1 MAVVGEI
8 TRISGPAVIA
18 RGLAGARMYD
28 IVRVGKEKLIGE
40 IIRLDGDTAFVQVY
54 EDTSGLYVGEPV
66 ESTDAPLTLEL
77 GPGMLSSV
85 SDGIQRPLD
94 KIREAQGDFISRGVV
109 VNALDRSRKWAFVP
123 KVKKGDRVGPGD
135 VIGEVQEYSYAHRIM
150 VPPTVEEGEIAEIKS
165 GEFTVTDEVARLT
178 NRTVLRLMQ
187 TWPVRIPRPVT
198 RKLDPTELFVTGQR
212 ILDVLFPVAMGGTAA
227 IPGPFGSGKTVVQQ
241 TLAKWSNADIIV
253 YVGCGERGNEM
264 TDVLVEFA
272 EITDPRTGRPI
283 MERTNLVANT
293 SNMPVAAREASI
305 YTGVTMAE
313 YFRDMG
319 YRVALMADSTSR
331 WAEALREISSR
342 LEEMPAEE
350 GYPPY
355 LASRLSA
362 FYERAGRAVVL
373 GREER
378 VGAVTVVG
386 AVSPP
391 GGDLSEPVTQSTLR
405 IVGTFWSLDAQ
416 LAYRRHFPAIN
427 WNRSYSLYESL
438 LTPWYTKNVAEDFAD
453 QRGWVSAM
461 LAREASLQEVVQ
473 LVGPDA
479 LQDQERLVIETG
491 KMIREYFLQQS
502 AFSDVDASS
511 SLEKDYWMIRG
522 IRAFN
527 ELAVAALERGREIDE
542 IINLPQIEQI
552 ARFKEVPNDKFRAY
566 IDTFLRALPGAFEA
580 QPAGGGGGAVG
591 GGDGQVARGG
601 AVTGGGAAGRET
613 PAERKA

>member
-1 MAVVGEI
+1 MPGTTGEI

-40 IIRLDGDTAFVQVY
+40 IIRLDGETAFVQVY
-54 EDTSGLYVGEPV
+54 EDTSGLYLGEAV
-66 ESTDAPLTLEL
+66 ESTDAPLALEL
-77 GPGMLSSV
+77 GPGMLSSIY
-85 SDGIQRPLD
+85 DGIQRPLD
-94 KIREAQGDFISRGVV
+94 KIRETQGDFISRGVV
-109 VNALDRSRKWAFVP
+109 VNSLDRAKKWTFVP
-123 KVKKGDRVGPGD
+123 KAKKGDRVGPGD
-135 VIGEVQEYSYAHRIM
+135 ILGEVQEYSYAHRVM
-150 VPPTVEEGEIAEIKS
+150 VPPDAAEDEIAEITG
-165 GEFTVTDEVARLT
+165 GEFTVTDVIGRL
-178 NRTVLRLMQ
+178 RGGRELRMMQ
-187 TWPVRIPRPVT
+187 AWPVRLPRPVR

-227 IPGPFGSGKTVVQQ
+227 VPGPFGSGKTVVQQ
-241 TLAKWSNADIIV
+241 TLSKWSNADIIV

-264 TDVLVEFA
+264 TDVLTEFP
-272 EITDPRTGRPI
+272 ELEDPRNGRPL
-283 MERTNLVANT
+283 MERTILVANT

-373 GREER
+373 GKDER
-378 VGAVTVVG
+378 VGAITVVG

-427 WNRSYSLYESL
+427 WNRSYSLYETL
-438 LTPWYTKNVAEDFAD
+438 LNSWYAKNVADDFTD
-453 QRGWVSAM
+453 QRGWLSAI
-461 LAREASLQEVVQ
+461 LSREASLQEVVQ

-502 AFSDVDASS
+502 AFSEVDASS
-511 SLEKDYWMIRG
+511 SLEKGYWMVRG

-527 ELAVAALERGREIDE
+527 EAASAALDRGVTIDE
-542 IINLPQIEQI
+542 IINLPQNEQI
-552 ARFKEVPNDKFRAY
+552 ARFKEVPNDKFKAH
-566 IDTFLRALPGAFEA
+566 IDEFLKSLPAAFGEKAKGEA
-580 QPAGGGGGAVG
+580 PVPASA
-591 GGDGQVARGG
+591 DGRG
-601 AVTGGGAAGRET
+601 T
-613 PAERKA
+613 PPKA

>member
-1 MAVVGEI
+1 MAGITGEI

-40 IIRLDGDTAFVQVY
+40 IIRLDGETAFVQVY
-54 EDTSGLYVGEPV
+54 EDTSGLYLGEAV
-66 ESTDAPLTLEL
+66 ESTDAPLALEL
-77 GPGMLSSV
+77 GPGMLSSIY
-85 SDGIQRPLD
+85 DGIQRPLD

-109 VNALDRSRKWAFVP
+109 VNALDRAKKWTFVP
-123 KVKKGDRVGPGD
+123 KAKKGDRVGPGD
-135 VIGEVQEYSYAHRIM
+135 ILGEVQEYSYAHRVM
-150 VPPTVEEGEIAEIKS
+150 VPPDAAEDEIAEITA
-165 GEFTVTDEVARLT
+165 GEFTVTDVIGRL
-178 NRTVLRLMQ
+178 RGGRELRMMQ
-187 TWPVRIPRPVT
+187 TWPVRLPRPVR

-227 IPGPFGSGKTVVQQ
+227 VPGPFGSGKTVVQQ
-241 TLAKWSNADIIV
+241 TLSKWSNADIIV

-264 TDVLVEFA
+264 TDVLTEFP
-272 EITDPRTGRPI
+272 ELEDPRNGRPL
-283 MERTNLVANT
+283 MERTILVANT

-373 GREER
+373 GTDER

-427 WNRSYSLYESL
+427 WNRSYSLYETL
-438 LTPWYTKNVAEDFAD
+438 LNSWYAKNVAEDFTG
-453 QRGWVSAM
+453 QRGWLSAI
-461 LAREASLQEVVQ
+461 LSREASLQEVVQ

-502 AFSDVDASS
+502 AFSEVDASS
-511 SLEKDYWMIRG
+511 SLEKAYWMVRG

-527 ELAVAALERGREIDE
+527 EAASAALDRGMTIDE
-542 IINLPQIEQI
+542 LINLPQNEQI
-552 ARFKEVPNDKFRAY
+552 ARFKEVPNDKFRAH
-566 IDTFLRALPGAFEA
+566 IDEFLRSLGGSFGEQAKGEA
-580 QPAGGGGGAVG
+580 PVAASP
-591 GGDGQVARGG
+591 DARGTRPQ
-601 AVTGGGAAGRET
+601 A
-613 PAERKA
+613 

>member
-1 MAVVGEI
+1 MAGATGEI

-40 IIRLDGDTAFVQVY
+40 IIRLDGETAFVQVY
-54 EDTSGLYVGEPV
+54 EDTSGLYLGEPI
-66 ESTDAPLTLEL
+66 ESTGAPLALEL
-77 GPGMLSSV
+77 GPGMLSSIY
-85 SDGIQRPLD
+85 DGIQRPLD
-94 KIREAQGDFISRGVV
+94 KIRDAQGDFISRGVV
-109 VNALDRSRKWAFVP
+109 VTSLDRARKWTFVP
-123 KVKKGDRVGPGD
+123 KVKQGDRVGPGD
-135 VIGEVQEYSYAHRIM
+135 ILGEVQEYSYAHRVM
-150 VPPTVEEGEIAEIKS
+150 VPPDASEDEVAEIR
-165 GEFTVTDEVARLT
+165 GGDVTVTDVVARL
-178 NRTVLRLMQ
+178 RGGRELRMMQ
-187 TWPVRIPRPVT
+187 TWPVRIPRPAK
-198 RKLDPTELFVTGQR
+198 RKLEPTELFVTGQR

-227 IPGPFGSGKTVVQQ
+227 VPGPFGSGKTVVQQ
-241 TLAKWSNADIIV
+241 TLSKWSNADIIV

-264 TDVLVEFA
+264 TDVLTEFP
-272 EITDPRTGRPI
+272 ELEDPRNGRPL
-283 MERTNLVANT
+283 MERTILVANT

-373 GREER
+373 GKDER

-405 IVGTFWSLDAQ
+405 IVGTFWSLDAS

-427 WNRSYSLYESL
+427 WNRSYSLYEGL
-438 LTPWYTKNVAEDFAD
+438 LNSWYGKNVAEDFTG
-453 QRGWVSAM
+453 QRAWVSAI
-461 LAREASLQEVVQ
+461 LSREAGLQEVVQ

-502 AFSDVDASS
+502 AFSEVDASC
-511 SLEKDYWMIRG
+511 SLEKAYWMVRG

-527 ELAVAALERGREIDE
+527 EAAAQALERGMVIDE
-542 IINLPQIEQI
+542 IINLPQNEQI
-552 ARFKEVPNDKFRAY
+552 ARFKEVPNDKFRPH
-566 IDTFLRALPGAFEA
+566 IDEFLKSLPAAFGEKAKGAA
-580 QPAGGGGGAVG
+580 PVGASG
-591 GGDGQVARGG
+591 ASGDGPR
-601 AVTGGGAAGRET
+601 GAARQT
-613 PAERKA
+613 

>member
-1 MAVVGEI
+1 MAGTGEI

-18 RGLAGARMYD
+18 HGLAGARMYD

-54 EDTSGLYVGEPV
+54 EDTSGLFVGEPIV
-66 ESTDAPLTLEL
+66 STDAPLTVEL
-77 GPGMLSSV
+77 GPGMLSSIY
-85 SDGIQRPLD
+85 DGIQRPLD
-94 KIREAQGDFISRGVV
+94 KIREGQGDFISRGVV
-109 VNALDRSRKWAFVP
+109 VDSLDRTRKWIFIP
-123 KVKKGDRVGPGD
+123 KVVAGDRVGPGD
-135 VIGEVQEYSYAHRIM
+135 VLGEVQEYSYAHRIM
-150 VPPTVEEGEIAEIKS
+150 VPPHAAEGEVAEIRS
-165 GEFTVTDEVARLT
+165 GEFTITDAVARLQDGT
-178 NRTVLRLMQ
+178 ELRMMQ
-187 TWPVRIPRPVT
+187 TWPVRVPRPVA
-198 RKLDPTELFVTGQR
+198 RKMDPTELFVTGQR
-212 ILDVLFPVAMGGTAA
+212 ILDILFPVAMGGTAA

-241 TLAKWSNADIIV
+241 TLSKWSNADIIV

-264 TDVLVEFA
+264 TDVLTEFP
-272 EITDPRTGRPI
+272 ELEDPRSGRPL
-283 MERTNLVANT
+283 MERTILVANT

-373 GREER
+373 GKDER

-427 WNRSYSLYESL
+427 WNRSYSLYERL
-438 LTPWYTKNVAEDFAD
+438 LDSWYAQNVAPDFTD
-453 QRGWVSAM
+453 QRSWVSA
-461 LAREASLQEVVQ
+461 LLSREAGLQEVVQ

-502 AFSDVDASS
+502 AFSEVDASS
-511 SLEKDYWMIRG
+511 SLEKGYWMIRG
-522 IRAFN
+522 IRAFY
-527 ELAVAALERGREIDE
+527 EEASAALGRAKPIDE
-542 IINLPQIEQI
+542 IINLPQVEQI
-552 ARFKEVPNDKFRAY
+552 ARFKEVPNDKFRAH
-566 IDTFLRALPGAFEA
+566 IDAFLKSLPEAF
-580 QPAGGGGGAVG
+580 
-591 GGDGQVARGG
+591 G
-601 AVTGGGAAGRET
+601 AVTAAGDGAAT
-613 PAERKA
+613 SPAAGQRRA

>member
-1 MAVVGEI
+1 MASTTGAI

-18 RGLAGARMYD
+18 EGLGGARMYD

-54 EDTSGLYVGEPV
+54 EDTSGLYIGEPV
-66 ESTDAPLTLEL
+66 ESTDAPLALEL
-77 GPGMLSSV
+77 GPGMLSSIY
-85 SDGIQRPLD
+85 DGIQRPLD
-94 KIREAQGDFISRGVV
+94 KIREAQGDFISRGVIV
-109 VNALDRSRKWAFVP
+109 SSLDRTRRWTFVP

-135 VIGEVQEYSYAHRIM
+135 ILGEVQEYSYAHRIM
-150 VPPTVEEGEIAEIKS
+150 VPPDAAEDEVAEINA
-165 GEFTVTDEVARLT
+165 GEFTVTDVIGRL
-178 NRTVLRLMQ
+178 RGGRELRMMQ
-187 TWPVRIPRPVT
+187 TWPVRVPRPAK

-227 IPGPFGSGKTVVQQ
+227 VPGPFGSGKTVVQQ
-241 TLAKWSNADIIV
+241 TLSKWSNADIIV

-264 TDVLVEFA
+264 TDVLTEFP
-272 EITDPRTGRPI
+272 ELEDPRNGRPL
-283 MERTNLVANT
+283 MERTILVANT

-373 GREER
+373 GKDDR

-405 IVGTFWSLDAQ
+405 IVGAFWSLDAQ

-438 LTPWYTKNVAEDFAD
+438 LNSWYRQNVAEDFTD
-453 QRGWVSAM
+453 QRGWLSAI
-461 LAREASLQEVVQ
+461 LSREASLQEVVQ

-479 LQDQERLVIETG
+479 LQDQERLIIETG

-511 SLEKDYWMIRG
+511 SLEKAYWMVRG

-527 ELAVAALERGREIDE
+527 EAAGAALDRGMTIDE
-542 IINLPQIEQI
+542 MLNLPQNEQI

-566 IDTFLRALPGAFEA
+566 IDGFLKELPAAFGEKAKGEA
-580 QPAGGGGGAVG
+580 PIGVSP
-591 GGDGQVARGG
+591 D
-601 AVTGGGAAGRET
+601 GRESR
-613 PAERKA
+613 PRA

>member
-1 MAVVGEI
+1 MAGTSGVI

-40 IIRLDGDTAFVQVY
+40 IIRLDGETAFVQVY

-66 ESTDAPLTLEL
+66 VSTDAALALEL
-77 GPGMLSSV
+77 GPGMLSSIY
-85 SDGIQRPLD
+85 DGIQRPLD

-109 VNALDRSRKWAFVP
+109 VNSLDRARRWTFVP
-123 KVKKGDRVGPGD
+123 KVKPGDRVGPGD
-135 VIGEVQEYSYAHRIM
+135 ILGEVQEYSYAHRVM
-150 VPPTVEEGEIAEIKS
+150 VPPNVAEAEVAEIKA
-165 GEFTVTDEVARLT
+165 GEFTVTDVVARLR
-178 NRTVLRLMQ
+178 NGSELRMMQ
-187 TWPVRIPRPVT
+187 TWPVRFPRPVQ

-212 ILDVLFPVAMGGTAA
+212 IFDVLFPVAMGGTAA

-241 TLAKWSNADIIV
+241 TLSKWSNADIIV

-264 TDVLVEFA
+264 TDVLTEFP
-272 EITDPRTGRPI
+272 ELEDPRNGRPL
-283 MERTNLVANT
+283 MERTILVANT

-362 FYERAGRAVVL
+362 FYERAGRAMVL
-373 GREER
+373 GKGER

-405 IVGTFWSLDAQ
+405 IVGTFWSLDAP

-427 WNRSYSLYESL
+427 WNRSYSLYEGL
-438 LTPWYTKNVAEDFAD
+438 LNSWYAKNVAEDFTD
-453 QRGWVSAM
+453 QRAWVSAI
-461 LAREASLQEVVQ
+461 LSREAGLQEVVQ

-502 AFSDVDASS
+502 AYSEVDASS
-511 SLEKDYWMIRG
+511 SLEKAYWMVRG
-522 IRAFN
+522 IRAFY
-527 ELAVAALERGREIDE
+527 EAALAALERAMPIDE
-542 IINLPQIEQI
+542 IINLPQNEQI
-552 ARFKEVPNDKFRAY
+552 ARFKEVPNDKFRAH
-566 IDTFLRALPGAFEA
+566 IDEFLKSLPAAFKEKA
-580 QPAGGGGGAVG
+580 KGEVPVPASS
-591 GGDGQVARGG
+591 DARG
-601 AVTGGGAAGRET
+601 AR
-613 PAERKA
+613 PKA

>member
-1 MAVVGEI
+1 MAEASGVI

-18 RGLAGARMYD
+18 KGLGDARMYD

-54 EDTSGLYVGEPV
+54 EDTSGLFVGEPV
-66 ESTDAPLTLEL
+66 ESTDVPLTLEL
-77 GPGMLSSV
+77 GPGMLSSIY
-85 SDGIQRPLD
+85 DGIQRPLD

-109 VNALDRSRKWAFVP
+109 VNSLDRSRTWQFVA
-123 KVKKGDRVGPGD
+123 KARVGDRVGPGD
-135 VIGEVQEYSYAHRIM
+135 ILGEVQEYSYAHRIM
-150 VPPTVEEGEIAEIKS
+150 VPPNVGE
-165 GEFTVTDEVARLT
+165 DEVAEINSGEARVTDVIARLRNGT
-178 NRTVLRLMQ
+178 EIRMMQ
-187 TWPVRIPRPVT
+187 TWPVRIPRPVR

-212 ILDVLFPVAMGGTAA
+212 VLDVLFPVAMGGTAA
-227 IPGPFGSGKTVVQQ
+227 VPGPFGSGKTVVQQ
-241 TLAKWSNADIIV
+241 TLSKWSNADISV

-264 TDVLVEFA
+264 TDVLTEFP
-272 EITDPRTGRPI
+272 ELEDPRNGRPL
-283 MERTNLVANT
+283 MERTILVANT

-362 FYERAGRAVVL
+362 FYERAGRAVVV
-373 GREER
+373 GRDER

-427 WNRSYSLYESL
+427 WNRSYSLYEAL
-438 LTPWYTKNVAEDFAD
+438 LNSWYTKNVAPDFTD
-453 QRGWVSAM
+453 QRSWVSAI
-461 LAREASLQEVVQ
+461 LSREAGLQEVVQ

-479 LQDQERLVIETG
+479 LQDQERLVIECG

-502 AFSDVDASS
+502 AFSDVDASC
-511 SLEKDYWMIRG
+511 SLEKAYWMIRG
-522 IRAFN
+522 IRAFY
-527 ELAVAALERGREIDE
+527 EDAVA
-542 IINLPQIEQI
+542 
-552 ARFKEVPNDKFRAY
+552 
-566 IDTFLRALPGAFEA
+566 
-580 QPAGGGGGAVG
+580 AVG
-591 GGDGQVARGG
+591 GG
-601 AVTGGGAAGRET
+601 
-613 PAERKA
+613 